1 MEKLEVLRRA
11 DVFQLLNEDELK
23 ELAEMCAEEV
33 FEPGTIILKQNAPS
47 ERLYIIE
54 EGLVS
59 INLEVSPLDVR
70 QIQAASNFQCIGWTS
85 TIPPYKAL
93 GTIKAIERTK
103 VLAFHGKRLR
113 ALVYTKPALTAKIA
127 GGIAQ
132 AIAER
137 LRRAYEQCVGVTYE
151 D

>member
-11 DVFQLLNEDELK
+11 DVFQLLDEEELR
-23 ELAEMCAEEV
+23 ELAEMCTEEV
-33 FEPGTIILKQNAPS
+33 FEPGTIILSQSGPS
-47 ERLYIIE
+47 EKLYIIA

-59 INLEVSPLDVR
+59 INLEISPLDVR

-85 TIPPYKAL
+85 TIPPYKGL

-132 AIAER
+132 VISGR
-137 LRRAYEQCVGVTYE
+137 LRKAYEQCLGVTYE